1 MFDFSDAPSVT
12 RARIVSVDDGGEH
25 QRLTVEGHA
34 GERFSDVVRAQ
45 PHGFTSNPPADAVGY
60 FLRMGSGDRLVA
72 LGYETPSRPK
82 GLPPGGKAL
91 YDSSGKVLKFIPG
104 EKMDFDAA
112 GQDVVIRNA
121 KSVSIVG
128 SKELVL
134 GAGGRYVR
142 IRPGRVDLAV
152 TSPDGEGP
160 VRIGT
165 EAGPSNVIWGR
176 VD

>member
-1 MFDFSDAPSVT
+1 MFDFDDAPSVT
-12 RARIVSVDDGGEH
+12 RARIVSVNDSGEH
-25 QRLTVEGHA
+25 QRLVIAGHA
-34 GERFSDVVRAQ
+34 GERFSEVVRGQ
-45 PHGFTSNPPADAVGY
+45 SHGFTSNPPEGSVGY
-60 FLRMGSGDRLVA
+60 FLRMGSSDRLFA
-72 LGYETPSRPK
+72 IGYETPDRPK

-104 EKMDFDAA
+104 DKMDFDAA

-128 SKELVL
+128 SKEVVL

-142 IRPGRVDLAV
+142 IRPGRIDLAV
-152 TSPDGEGP
+152 TSPDAEAP
-160 VRIGT
+160 FRVGT
-165 EAGPSNVIWGR
+165 EGGPSNVIWGR